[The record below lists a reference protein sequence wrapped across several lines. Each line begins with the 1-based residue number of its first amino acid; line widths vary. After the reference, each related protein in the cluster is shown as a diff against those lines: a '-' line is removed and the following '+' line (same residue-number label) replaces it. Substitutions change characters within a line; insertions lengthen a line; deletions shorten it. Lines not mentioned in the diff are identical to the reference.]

1 MLRRTVERINGTAEF
16 SGDEELCSK
25 HALRGRVPK
34 TVLRIS
40 VEEVMS
46 YCGKAA
52 MRAGLLE
59 RSSWPRE
66 RTVANL
72 SQIVRDHSGMN
83 IEILSETEF
92 ERRYRAQL

>member
-1 MLRRTVERINGTAEF
+1 M
-16 SGDEELCSK
+16 
-25 HALRGRVPK
+25 
-34 TVLRIS
+34 
-40 VEEVMS
+40 
-46 YCGKAA
+46 
-52 MRAGLLE
+52 E

-72 SQIVRDHSGMN
+72 SQIVWDHSGMN